1 MTKLKPIE
9 RYDWHVFECGSEVAS
24 ASGSAADSETAESEM
39 MHYVMMYG
47 QDGPVRF
54 RMECDGE
61 VLTSGTWDKLAA
73 LKKGPVYTASGG

>member
-1 MTKLKPIE
+1 MSG
-9 RYDWHVFECGSEVAS
+9 WVFERGSEVAS

-47 QDGPVRF
+47 EDGPVLYW
-54 RMECDGE
+54 MECDGN
-61 VLTSGTWDKLAA
+61 VLVSGSWDKLAE